1 MADKKNDNKPKKQ
14 EKNAIEELQR
24 LALYVV
30 IYWGAGISVLLIVLI
45 ILICSV
51 V

>member
-14 EKNAIEELQR
+14 EKNAIEELQW

-30 IYWGAGISVLLIVLI
+30 VFWGAGISVFLI
-45 ILICSV
+45 ILIILNYLGV
-51 V
+51 